1 MSAKSGSL
9 YSRIP
14 RLEQI
19 PYLILGFGIRKW
31 KEDDYQNRPEWK
43 DFKLV
48 FLDQIHS
55 DIIQVIDN
63 IPEEKLKGDAM
74 ITGLPFLLLIIKTA
88 DCLPV
93 LIVDESQKMV
103 AAVHCGWRGT
113 SKRVVQKVI
122 QRMKDLYGCHPSSL
136 LAALGPC
143 IGHECY
149 EVGENVYHSF
159 EQEGLSTG
167 SFRNHPLRRRKYL
180 FDLKGANL
188 SQMVSVGV
196 EEKNVFSADIC
207 THCHENL
214 PSFRRDKDKAGRTLS
229 FIGINGDVPQ
239 STTL

>member
-1 MSAKSGSL
+1 MSIKSGSL

-19 PYLILGFGIRKW
+19 PFLIHGFGTRKW
-31 KEDDYQNRPEWK
+31 EGDDYKDRPEWK

-55 DIIQVIDN
+55 NIIQVIDN

-88 DCLPV
+88 DCLPTLV
-93 LIVDESQKMV
+93 VDESQKV
-103 AAVHCGWRGT
+103 IAAVHCGWRGT

-122 QRMKDLYGCHPSSL
+122 QRMKDDYGCNPESL
-136 LAALGPC
+136 LVALGPC
-143 IGHECY
+143 IKHECY
-149 EVGENVYHSF
+149 VVGEDVYQSF
-159 EQEGLSTG
+159 KQEVLSTEF
-167 SFRNHPLRRRKYL
+167 FRNHPLRRRKYL

-188 SQMVSVGV
+188 SQMVSAGV

-229 FIGINGDVPQ
+229 FIGM
-239 STTL
+239 SF

>member
-1 MSAKSGSL
+1 MSVKSGSL

-19 PYLILGFGIRKW
+19 PLLIHGFGIRKW

-74 ITGLPFLLLIIKTA
+74 ITGLPFLLLIIRTA

-93 LIVDESQKMV
+93 LIVDESQKVV

-113 SKRVVQKVI
+113 SKSCLLYTSPSPRDRQKS
-122 QRMKDLYGCHPSSL
+122 RMPSS
-136 LAALGPC
+136 A
-143 IGHECY
+143 
-149 EVGENVYHSF
+149 
-159 EQEGLSTG
+159 
-167 SFRNHPLRRRKYL
+167 
-180 FDLKGANL
+180 
-188 SQMVSVGV
+188 
-196 EEKNVFSADIC
+196 
-207 THCHENL
+207 
-214 PSFRRDKDKAGRTLS
+214 
-229 FIGINGDVPQ
+229 
-239 STTL
+239 

>member
-1 MSAKSGSL
+1 MSVKSGSL
-9 YSRIP
+9 YSTIP

-19 PYLILGFGIRKW
+19 PFLIHGFGTRLW
-31 KEDDYQNRPEWK
+31 EDDGYKNRPEWK

-55 DIIQVIDN
+55 NIIQVIDN

-88 DCLPV
+88 DCLPA
-93 LIVDESQKMV
+93 LIVDESQKV
-103 AAVHCGWRGT
+103 IAAVHCGWRGT

-122 QRMKDLYGCHPSSL
+122 QSMKDHYGSNPGAL
-136 LAALGPC
+136 MVALGPC

-149 EVGENVYHSF
+149 EVGEDVYQSF
-159 EQEGLSTG
+159 KQEGLSTQF
-167 SFRNHPLRRRKYL
+167 FRNHPLRRQKYL

-188 SQMVSVGV
+188 SQMVSAGV
-196 EEKNVFSADIC
+196 EEKNVFSAEIC

-214 PSFRRDKDKAGRTLS
+214 PSFRRDKGKAGRALS
-229 FIGINGDVPQ
+229 FIGM
-239 STTL
+239 SF

>member
-1 MSAKSGSL
+1 MSVKSGSL

-19 PYLILGFGIRKW
+19 PFLTNGFGTRKW
-31 KEDDYQNRPEWK
+31 EDDDYKDRPEWK

-55 DIIQVIDN
+55 NIIQVIDN
-63 IPEEKLKGDAM
+63 IPEEKLQGDAM

-88 DCLPV
+88 DCLPA
-93 LIVDESQKMV
+93 LIVDESQKV
-103 AAVHCGWRGT
+103 IAAVHCGWRGT

-122 QRMKDLYGCHPSSL
+122 QGMKDHYGSNPGAL
-136 LAALGPC
+136 LVALGPC

-149 EVGENVYHSF
+149 EVGEDFYQRF
-159 EQEGLSTG
+159 KQEGLSTEF
-167 SFRNHPLRRRKYL
+167 FRNHPLRPRKYL

-196 EEKNVFSADIC
+196 DEKNVFSTDIC
-207 THCHENL
+207 THCHDKL
-214 PSFRRDKDKAGRTLS
+214 PSFRRDRDKAGRTLS
-229 FIGINGDVPQ
+229 FIGM
-239 STTL
+239 SF

>member
-1 MSAKSGSL
+1 MSVKSGSL
-9 YSRIP
+9 YSTIP

-19 PYLILGFGIRKW
+19 PFLIHGFGTRLW
-31 KEDDYQNRPEWK
+31 EDDGYKNRPEWK

-55 DIIQVIDN
+55 NIIQVIDN

-88 DCLPV
+88 DCLPA
-93 LIVDESQKMV
+93 LIVDESQKV
-103 AAVHCGWRGT
+103 IAAVHCGWRGT

-122 QRMKDLYGCHPSSL
+122 QSMKDHYGSNPGAL
-136 LAALGPC
+136 MVALGPC

-149 EVGENVYHSF
+149 EVGEDVYQSF
-159 EQEGLSTG
+159 KQEGLSTQF
-167 SFRNHPLRRRKYL
+167 FRNHPLRRQKYL

-188 SQMVSVGV
+188 SQMVSAGV
-196 EEKNVFSADIC
+196 EEKNVFSAEIC

-214 PSFRRDKDKAGRTLS
+214 PSFRRDKDKAGRALS
-229 FIGINGDVPQ
+229 FIGM
-239 STTL
+239 SF

>member
-1 MSAKSGSL
+1 MSAKSDSL
-9 YSRIP
+9 YSRIS

-19 PYLILGFGIRKW
+19 PYLIHGFGIRKW
-31 KEDDYQNRPEWK
+31 KEDDYENKPEWK

-63 IPEEKLKGDAM
+63 IPEEKLKGDAV

-93 LIVDESQKMV
+93 LIVDESQKVV

-196 EEKNVFSADIC
+196 EEKNVFSTDIC

-214 PSFRRDKDKAGRTLS
+214 PSFRRDKDKAGRALS
-229 FIGINGDVPQ
+229 FIGMSI
-239 STTL
+239 

>member
-19 PYLILGFGIRKW
+19 PYFIHGFGTRKW
-31 KEDDYQNRPEWK
+31 KEGDYQNRPEWK

-93 LIVDESQKMV
+93 LVVDESQKV
-103 AAVHCGWRGT
+103 IAAVHCGWRGT

-180 FDLKGANL
+180 FDLKRANL
-188 SQMVSVGV
+188 SQMISVGV
-196 EEKNVFSADIC
+196 EEKNVFSADTC

-214 PSFRRDKDKAGRTLS
+214 PSFRRDKDKAGRTPS
-229 FIGINGDVPQ
+229 FIGMLI
-239 STTL
+239 

>member
-1 MSAKSGSL
+1 MSVKSSSL

-19 PYLILGFGIRKW
+19 PLLIHGFGSRKW
-31 KEDDYQNRPEWK
+31 EDDDYKNRPEWK

-55 DIIQVIDN
+55 NIIQVIDN

-88 DCLPV
+88 DCLPA
-93 LIVDESQKMV
+93 LLVDESQKV
-103 AAVHCGWRGT
+103 IAAVHCGWRGT

-122 QRMKDLYGCHPSSL
+122 QRMKDHYGCNPASL
-136 LAALGPC
+136 LVGLGPC

-149 EVGENVYHSF
+149 EVGEDVYQSF
-159 EQEGLSTG
+159 EQEGLSTEF
-167 SFRNHPLRRRKYL
+167 FRNHPLRRRKYL

-196 EEKNVFSADIC
+196 EEKNAFSIDIC
-207 THCHENL
+207 THCQQNL

-229 FIGINGDVPQ
+229 FIGM
-239 STTL
+239 SF

>member
-1 MSAKSGSL
+1 MSVKSGFS

-19 PYLILGFGIRKW
+19 PFLIHGFGTRKS
-31 KEDDYQNRPEWK
+31 EADDYKNEPEWK

-55 DIIQVIDN
+55 NIIQVIDK
-63 IPEEKLKGDAM
+63 IPEERLKGDAM

-88 DCLPV
+88 DCLPA
-93 LIVDESQKMV
+93 LIVDESQKV
-103 AAVHCGWRGT
+103 IAAVHCGWRGT

-180 FDLKGANL
+180 FDLKRANL

-214 PSFRRDKDKAGRTLS
+214 PSFRRDKDKAGRTPS
-229 FIGINGDVPQ
+229 FIGM
-239 STTL
+239 SF